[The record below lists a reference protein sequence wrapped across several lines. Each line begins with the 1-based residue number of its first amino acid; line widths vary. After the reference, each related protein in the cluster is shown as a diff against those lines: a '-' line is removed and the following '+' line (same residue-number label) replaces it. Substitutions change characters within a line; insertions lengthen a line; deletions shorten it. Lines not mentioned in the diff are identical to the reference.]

1 MLFRSVS
8 QSRSFPVFPSHEVFP
23 SHDRVHSYGV
33 ELCQAVFK
41 SYSNCIIGD
50 ISKYKGVYKE
60 DLPARSP
67 YVHNISNLAM
77 HLTDHAF
84 LSLVGCDVEPEHKNY
99 IKLDPI
105 DVSHF
110 NLPKRYAVVATGFTS
125 ETREWN
131 PESVKETTDYL
142 VSKNIVP
149 VYIGKSYTPSFITE
163 NKNEAIKGTFKAD
176 YSNGLNLIDKTTL
189 LEVHSIIARTEVAIG
204 LDNGLVPHL
213 AGMTDVPIVAGF
225 TTVRPEHRL
234 PYRHGVKGWNCEVVA
249 PTKEELACAF
259 CQSDMTFAE
268 PTHSFTK
275 CYYSDF
281 KCLDAMSSNKWI
293 EALKKVGI

>member
-1 MLFRSVS
+1 MKIYRKGTELPIREYNFTLHQGGGGDLIS
-8 QSRSFPVFPSHEVFP
+8 QLPALKYILDNHKNIIMNLW
-23 SHDRVHSYGV
+23 VHSYGV

-131 PESVKETTDYL
+131 SESVKETTDYL

-163 NKNEAIKGTFKAD
+163 NKNEAKKEH
-176 YSNGLNLIDKTTL
+176 LKLI
-189 LEVHSIIARTEVAIG
+189 
-204 LDNGLVPHL
+204 
-213 AGMTDVPIVAGF
+213 
-225 TTVRPEHRL
+225 TVM
-234 PYRHGVKGWNCEVVA
+234 A
-249 PTKEELACAF
+249 
-259 CQSDMTFAE
+259 
-268 PTHSFTK
+268 
-275 CYYSDF
+275 
-281 KCLDAMSSNKWI
+281 
-293 EALKKVGI
+293 